1 MLSLYDLNLVHVPG
15 KQMIQS
21 NALSKQPN
29 HVPEKDMDNEDI
41 TMLPGSLF
49 IRTIDIDLHDLLVE
63 KMMGD
68 EFPNR
73 MIQTLKEK
81 GPMPIKSDLSTWEM
95 REGLFFYN
103 GRCYVPDN
111 LDLQK

>member
-1 MLSLYDLNLVHVPG
+1 M
-15 KQMIQS
+15 
-21 NALSKQPN
+21 
-29 HVPEKDMDNEDI
+29 
-41 TMLPGSLF
+41 
-49 IRTIDIDLHDLLVE
+49 IDIDLHDLLVK

-81 GPMPIKSDLSTWEM
+81 GPMLMKSNLHVWET
-95 REGLFFYN
+95 REGLLFYN

-111 LDLQK
+111 LDLWK